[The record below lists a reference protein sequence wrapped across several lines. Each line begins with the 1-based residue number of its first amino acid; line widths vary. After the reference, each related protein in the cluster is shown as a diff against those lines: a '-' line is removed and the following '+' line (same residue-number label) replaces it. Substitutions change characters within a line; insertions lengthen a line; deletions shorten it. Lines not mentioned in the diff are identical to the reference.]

1 MDTPITLTLI
11 GYWIASLKD
20 DVYPPPQ
27 ELVAEYDADARRA
40 VAAYLDTGEVYAAC
54 RGHSWCRFGCPEQN
68 GHREL
73 TDGRWVWPEGL
84 SHYVRAH
91 DVRLPDAFIRD
102 ALAATAP
109 ALALPFDRLSARVDT
124 AFWVEW
130 CATHRS
136 GALRERLQSAR
147 SAADEEVERLLREF
161 MEEVAEEERVVGL
174 SEVLCAWAGC
184 TSRTPMG
191 RRICVVHSR
200 MAALTARLEEPYWE
214 IRRALNIGPI
224 DSPLIHRTR

>member
-1 MDTPITLTLI
+1 MRISFDLDDMLI
-11 GYWIASLKD
+11 CRKGTVPSEPNRVPWLLRGLLGE
-20 DVYPPPQ
+20 P
-27 ELVAEYDADARRA
+27 LRLGFRR
-40 VAAYLDTGEVYAAC
+40 
-54 RGHSWCRFGCPEQN
+54 
-68 GHREL
+68 
-73 TDGRWVWPEGL
+73 
-84 SHYVRAH
+84 
-91 DVRLPDAFIRD
+91 
-102 ALAATAP
+102 LAAELERRGWEVCIYTTSFRPPWRVRVWLRWYGIRPAP
-109 ALALPFDRLSARVDT
+109 TPALPFDRSGARVDT

-184 TSRTPMG
+184 TSRTPAG
-191 RRICVVHSR
+191 RRICVAHSR
-200 MAALTARLEEPYWE
+200 KAALTARLEEPYWE